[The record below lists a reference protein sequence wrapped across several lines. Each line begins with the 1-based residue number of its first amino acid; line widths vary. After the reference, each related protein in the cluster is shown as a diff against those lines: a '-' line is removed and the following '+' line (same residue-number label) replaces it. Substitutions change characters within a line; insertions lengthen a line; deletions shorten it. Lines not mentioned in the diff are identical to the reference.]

1 MRSNAKYAGIILLAL
16 SLILFT
22 SCAKKKVDKPS
33 PLGPA
38 GFAVSLK
45 VSASPNV
52 LFAGTQSRETTTV
65 SAVLTKYDGTPLAG
79 KTIFFELRDALN
91 ARADGVG
98 YFEGVGAAASRVTDG
113 NGRITIDYHGPMAGE
128 IPNGFEDT
136 NFYITAN
143 VAWEGAEGISEW
155 TPIYFVQDFQ
165 DLIFNVTVDPNVL
178 WCSNTRPESKIT
190 VFFAVP
196 DGTPIAGRKV
206 FFKIKKGKGQF
217 PGGVTS
223 TYSNT
228 GSDGYAIMTY
238 QGPTGGEM
246 TAAEEFVTIDVQPE
260 TWWAEFGDYP
270 PGTPDPTKYYIH
282 VEFDIRLKKGN

>member
-1 MRSNAKYAGIILLAL
+1 MRSNAKYAGIFLLAL
-16 SLILFT
+16 SLVLFT
-22 SCAKKKVDKPS
+22 SCAKKKVDEPS

-38 GFAVSLK
+38 GFAVSLH

-79 KTIFFELRDALN
+79 KTIFFELRDTLLN

-98 YFEGVGAAASRVTDG
+98 YFEGLRAVASKVTDG
-113 NGRITIDYHGPMAGE
+113 SGRVTVDYYGPTVEEISGSVTENFMITTH
-128 IPNGFEDT
+128 
-136 NFYITAN
+136 
-143 VAWEGAEGISEW
+143 VAWEGAESISEW
-155 TPIYFVQDFQ
+155 IPLYFIRDFQ

-178 WCSNTRPESKIT
+178 WCSNTRPISKIT
-190 VFFAVP
+190 AFFAVP

-217 PGGVTS
+217 PGGFTS

-228 GSDGYAIMTY
+228 DANGYAIMDY

-246 TAAEEFVTIDVQPE
+246 SASEEFVTIEVQPE
-260 TWWAEFGDYP
+260 TWWEAFDGY
-270 PGTPDPTKYYIH
+270 GATPTFYYIH

>member
-16 SLILFT
+16 SLFLFT
-22 SCAKKKVDKPS
+22 SCAKKKVDEPS
-33 PLGPA
+33 PLGPV
-38 GFAVSLK
+38 GFAVSLR

-65 SAVLTKYDGTPLAG
+65 TAVLTKYDGTPLAG
-79 KTIFFELRDALN
+79 KTIFFELRNALN
-91 ARADGVG
+91 TRADGIG
-98 YFEGVGAAASRVTDG
+98 YFDGVGAATSRVTDG
-113 NGRITIDYHGPMAGE
+113 SGRITIDYHGPMAGE
-128 IPNGFEDT
+128 IPIGFQDT
-136 NFYITAN
+136 NFFITAN

-155 TPIYFVQDFQ
+155 APLYFVQDFQ
-165 DLIFNVTVDPNVL
+165 DLIFNVSVDPNVL
-178 WCSNTRPESKIT
+178 WCANTRPESKIT
-190 VFFAVP
+190 AFFAVP

-223 TYSNT
+223 TYKVT
-228 GSDGYAIMTY
+228 GADGSATMTY

-246 TAAEEFVTIDVQPE
+246 TAAEEFVTIEVQPE